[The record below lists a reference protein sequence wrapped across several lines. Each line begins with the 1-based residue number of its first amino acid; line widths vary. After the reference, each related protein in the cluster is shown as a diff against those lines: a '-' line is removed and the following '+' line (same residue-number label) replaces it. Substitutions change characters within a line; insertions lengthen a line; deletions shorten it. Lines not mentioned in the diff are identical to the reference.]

1 MKNQD
6 YIEKWLAGTLNEEE
20 KSLFE
25 KTDEFKS
32 LQRMDRALLLFK
44 PAPFNEDAAYENLKA
59 RREKVARVVQ
69 LNWSVVMKIAAVL
82 VVAIGSYLYLSTS
95 YFAAKEELYQTGI
108 GQTREIALPDKS
120 VVTLNA
126 MSSISFSRNT
136 WNAERKIT
144 LEGEA
149 FFAVV
154 KGGSFQ
160 VSTEAGVVTVL
171 GTQFNVKDRDGFY
184 EVTCYEGRVQVA
196 VAGDPVQLTAQ
207 QSYREIEKIA
217 TDAPVE
223 LTETPSWFRNESSFQ
238 RVPFREVL
246 NELERQYD
254 VRIKT
259 LDVDVTQS
267 FTGKF
272 PNTDLTT
279 ALQSVTVP
287 FGLSYKAN
295 GKEIV
300 FHGD

>member
-6 YIEKWLAGTLNEEE
+6 YVEKWLAGTLNEEE
-20 KSLFE
+20 QSSFE

-32 LQRMDRALLLFK
+32 LQRIDRALLRFK
-44 PAPFNEDAAYENLKA
+44 PAPFNEEIAYKKLKA
-59 RREKVARVVQ
+59 RRTKVARVVQ

-82 VVAIGSYLYLSTS
+82 MVALGTYWYLSTTF
-95 YFAAKEELYQTGI
+95 FAAKEFYQTGI

-126 MSSISFSRNT
+126 MSSISFSNNT
-136 WNAERKIT
+136 WGAERKII

-160 VSTEAGVVTVL
+160 VSTKAGVVTVL
-171 GTQFNVKDRDGFY
+171 GTQFNVKDREGFY

-196 VAGDPVQLTAQ
+196 GSGNPVQLTAQ
-207 QSYREIEKIA
+207 QSYREIEKIVIDSPA
-217 TDAPVE
+217 E
-223 LTETPSWFRNESSFQ
+223 LAETPAWFRNESSFQ

-259 LDVDVTQS
+259 SNVDVTQS